1 MAIMRWRQPELPT
14 FPSDILNI
22 QREINRMFDSFF
34 RSGREEEG
42 QSMLPSA
49 WTPATD
55 VAEHDNEYVV
65 RLELPGV
72 KKDDV
77 KITMRE
83 NVLTISGEKRQEKE
97 TGEASHHRVERVY
110 GSFQRSFTLPTNVKA
125 DRIDAEYKDGVL
137 NITLPKAEE
146 AKPKQIEVKVK

>member
-14 FPSDILNI
+14 FPSDILNM

-34 RSGREEEG
+34 RGNQEDEG
-42 QSMLPSA
+42 QSLLPSA

-55 VAEHDNEYVV
+55 IAEHDNEFVV

-72 KKDDV
+72 KKEDV

-83 NVLTISGEKRQEKE
+83 NVLTIQGEKKAEKE
-97 TGEASHHRVERVY
+97 ARGEGHHRMERVY
-110 GSFQRSFTLPTNVKA
+110 GSFQRSFTLPTTVKA
-125 DRIDAEYKDGVL
+125 DKIDAEYKDGVL
-137 NITLPKAEE
+137 HITLPKAEE